1 MEEWRQ
7 IKKDIEFG
15 NMGNF
20 QFGNIYYSK
29 GLINNSSH
37 AINLLNFIFSKEEI
51 LIDNIYSH
59 IYDYSD
65 KDPTLTFSLNIN
77 KRSVNFIGLNEQNF
91 SIFEIDLIFQ
101 RERIRCIDSGTVIER
116 YKLSEDNTYKG
127 YKSLNLQKS
136 ISSDSQPFLNL
147 WQFIESKE
155 LDNLNDIRL
164 DYAIE
169 TYKFI
174 DSLISKC

>member
-1 MEEWRQ
+1 MTKKNDIKGKYYKSIKEINNQHKYDVILITCNTQYHLENIKYITENIECNFIICEKPCCNSLYEINLAKKLCESKGINLFVNYQRRLMEEWRQ

-77 KRSVNFIGLNEQNF
+77 KRSVNFI
-91 SIFEIDLIFQ
+91 D
-101 RERIRCIDSGTVIER
+101 
-116 YKLSEDNTYKG
+116 
-127 YKSLNLQKS
+127 
-136 ISSDSQPFLNL
+136 
-147 WQFIESKE
+147 
-155 LDNLNDIRL
+155 
-164 DYAIE
+164 
-169 TYKFI
+169 
-174 DSLISKC
+174 